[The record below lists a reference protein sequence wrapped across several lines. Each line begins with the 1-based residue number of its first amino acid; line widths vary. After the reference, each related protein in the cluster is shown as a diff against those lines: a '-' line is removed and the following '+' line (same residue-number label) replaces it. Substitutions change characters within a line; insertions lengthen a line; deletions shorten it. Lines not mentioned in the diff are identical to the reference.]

1 MLQKL
6 LRKKSGFTLIELM
19 IVVVIIGVLA
29 SVAIPAFIRF
39 VKRSKTSEATSL
51 TKSLFE
57 GATTYWNA
65 INDTQ
70 GLTAVNTAASAS
82 THCTVAAQST
92 TNTINEQKT
101 QLDVTASGMESFA
114 ALGWSPSGPVLY
126 QYVIL
131 GSSDACA
138 VTATVGTAVYTFQ
151 ALGDIDADSSKST
164 FELQV
169 GRDSEGA
176 LYHGAGF
183 YMVDELESGV
193 NTM

>member
-1 MLQKL
+1 MVLSPRPTPRPT
-6 LRKKSGFTLIELM
+6 RKSEATHAAKAPPQE
-19 IVVVIIGVLA
+19 V
-29 SVAIPAFIRF
+29 RF
-39 VKRSKTSEATSL
+39 HAHRAHDCRRDHRRPRFRRDSEATSL

-183 YMVDELESGV
+183 YMVDELE
-193 NTM
+193 

>member
-82 THCTVAAQST
+82 THCT
-92 TNTINEQKT
+92 
-101 QLDVTASGMESFA
+101 
-114 ALGWSPSGPVLY
+114 
-126 QYVIL
+126 
-131 GSSDACA
+131 
-138 VTATVGTAVYTFQ
+138 

-183 YMVDELESGV
+183 YMVDELE
-193 NTM
+193 